1 MAYNRKDG
9 ILEIKDESFKA
20 HLLFVNGFIQREG
33 IDFNKVFSL
42 IVKYSFIW
50 ILFVIVAL
58 FDLELE

>member
-42 IVKYSFIW
+42 IVKYSFI
-50 ILFVIVAL
+50 
-58 FDLELE
+58 